1 MTSLRDPRRYREQAA
16 HFRELAAAITDGREL
31 RDSYLA
37 LSLQYERLARI
48 LEKTAAPTVGE
59 TQQPSVYSGNGRQA
73 RSRGAH
79 IEPEPQR
86 GGCHDAA
93 LREYRRVCPDAP
105 ADQFAASRD
114 VNRMV
119 AAAINA
125 DTKWFWH
132 GRMFDGR

>member
-16 HFRELAAAITDGREL
+16 HFRELAAATTDSRAL
-31 RDSYLA
+31 RDHYVS
-37 LSLQYERLARI
+37 LSLEYERLARI

-86 GGCHDAA
+86 KGVTTRRCGSTGGSAPTPRPTGSPH
-93 LREYRRVCPDAP
+93 RE
-105 ADQFAASRD
+105 
-114 VNRMV
+114 
-119 AAAINA
+119 
-125 DTKWFWH
+125 T
-132 GRMFDGR
+132 